1 MKRTLIL
8 MSALLAVASCGFAQ
22 SLNKSE
28 AKALQNFLSQPA
40 YNGGTNGAQLGLQAN
55 NIAMLPGVKVAG
67 GHVTEIEWKGKNL
80 SGNLNLSNFPALQKV
95 DVSGNKIVNL
105 TLANNP
111 ALVDVNAGRN
121 RITDSAIWR
130 RRDPVRCRC
139 LRSSTSP
146 STSSRRSTS
155 PTPPASKASTA

>member
-95 DVSGNKIVNL
+95 DVSGNKIVNPMRSHRC
-105 TLANNP
+105 NP
-111 ALVDVNAGRN
+111 IAPEFKIGR
-121 RITDSAIWR
+121 AH
-130 RRDPVRCRC
+130 V
-139 LRSSTSP
+139 
-146 STSSRRSTS
+146 
-155 PTPPASKASTA
+155 